1 MQRALELSMRD
12 MSTEE
17 AATSS
22 SGNTAIASEHANEED
37 EV

>member
-17 AATSS
+17 ATTSS
-22 SGNTAIASEHANEED
+22 SGSTAASEANEED